1 MFLQFDNNDDK
12 WEYFSL
18 VQQHNR
24 NNNEKI
30 IVPTKMNIV
39 LSSQIE
45 T

>member
-12 WEYFSL
+12 WEYFTL

-24 NNNEKI
+24 NNEKI

-39 LSSQIE
+39 LSSQIK